1 VNPNSVFNC
10 ALSTHG
16 VTIAMAV
23 RRTPAW
29 SWSMSHVLHPIRSLC
44 VCALVLASACAGV
57 APEAVRDSTEA
68 ITAQV
73 ALAKA
78 SLVACRGGDRAQCDS
93 AEKNLEAVAS
103 SNAQLSQLS
112 QQ

>member
-1 VNPNSVFNC
+1 MSPVFRSNPLA
-10 ALSTHG
+10 ALLLCCSS
-16 VTIAMAV
+16 MA
-23 RRTPAW
+23 
-29 SWSMSHVLHPIRSLC
+29 
-44 VCALVLASACAGV
+44 ACSGV
-57 APEAVRDSTEA
+57 APEAVRDTTSA

-93 AEKNLEAVAS
+93 AEKNLVAISS

-112 QQ
+112 DK

>member
-1 VNPNSVFNC
+1 MVYVFRSTRRHPPHRVSSV
-10 ALSTHG
+10 LT
-16 VTIAMAV
+16 
-23 RRTPAW
+23 
-29 SWSMSHVLHPIRSLC
+29 L
-44 VCALVLASACAGV
+44 VCTAAAGVLASACSGV
-57 APEAVRDSTEA
+57 ATEAVRDSTAA

-103 SNAQLSQLS
+103 SNAQLSQLAYH
-112 QQ
+112 

>member
-1 VNPNSVFNC
+1 
-10 ALSTHG
+10 
-16 VTIAMAV
+16 M
-23 RRTPAW
+23 
-29 SWSMSHVLHPIRSLC
+29 
-44 VCALVLASACAGV
+44 
-57 APEAVRDSTEA
+57 RDTTSA

-112 QQ
+112 EK

>member
-1 VNPNSVFNC
+1 MSLAFRLSSFALFC
-10 ALSTHG
+10 AAT
-16 VTIAMAV
+16 A
-23 RRTPAW
+23 
-29 SWSMSHVLHPIRSLC
+29 
-44 VCALVLASACAGV
+44 ACSGV
-57 APEAVRDSTEA
+57 APEAVRDTTAA

-73 ALAKA
+73 ALAQA

-112 QQ
+112 EK

>member
-1 VNPNSVFNC
+1 MSSAFR
-10 ALSTHG
+10 S
-16 VTIAMAV
+16 
-23 RRTPAW
+23 
-29 SWSMSHVLHPIRSLC
+29 SWSARVLLP
-44 VCALVLASACAGV
+44 ALALTAAACSGV
-57 APEAVRDSTEA
+57 APEAVRDTTSA

-93 AEKNLEAVAS
+93 AEKNLEAISS

-112 QQ
+112 DK